1 MLKEYGNKSHTDENP
16 KLKYY
21 NISRTVDFSV
31 VKYDN
36 DVVLV
41 KEHVKYKKDIVEINV
56 SMG

>member
-1 MLKEYGNKSHTDENP
+1 MLKEYGNKSHTDENL

-31 VKYDN
+31 EKYDN

-41 KEHVKYKKDIVEINV
+41 KEHIKYKKNIVEINV